1 MQPFTISDLAD
12 IIGAEKINFKEDIII
27 KNITTDSRSI
37 PSDALFVALR
47 GERFDTRISG
57 NRTFM
62 RPDRTRS
69 GRRIFHISIHS
80 QGTAGRNSNQIFL
93 TT

>member
-47 GERFDTRISG
+47 GEDLTDTIS
-57 NRTFM
+57 
-62 RPDRTRS
+62 
-69 GRRIFHISIHS
+69 
-80 QGTAGRNSNQIFL
+80 
-93 TT
+93 